1 MKKIFRLTAIAV
13 IALGLS
19 TACNNNKTAEV
30 EDTLSED
37 TLMIVE
43 DTIDSIVEEVAEEPV
58 VEEPVKPAKKA
69 TATTKKEEKKD
80 VVPSATPKKIGEG
93 NNTSN
98 TPTTKSGAKK
108 VEQTVKTTDITTAG
122 SPNTPSTKLGKKN

>member
-30 EDTLSED
+30 EDTLSEN

-58 VEEPVKPAKKA
+58 VEEPVKPEKKA
-69 TATTKKEEKKD
+69 TATKKEEKKD
-80 VVPSATPKKIGEG
+80 VPSATPKKIGEG
-93 NNTSN
+93 NNTPN

-122 SPNTPSTKLGKKN
+122 SPNTPTTKLGKKN